1 MQKRFRKVDS
11 LEEVLDLPEGWKAE
25 KAGDPNLPQEWNIKQ
40 KWTPLFKQRQYTTP
54 TTNVQKNYQYFK
66 NLIYSLSKL
75 QMLLC
80 YLLCINTQGQTTNY

>member
-40 KWTPLFKQRQYTTP
+40 KCRPLFKQHQSTTP
-54 TTNVQKNYQYFK
+54 TANVQKINKYFTDI
-66 NLIYSLSKL
+66 IYSWRKL
-75 QMLLC
+75 QKFLC
-80 YLLCINTQGQTTNY
+80 YLLCINTHGYTTNY